1 MNSLPIASYNTLKNY
16 HETTQKLRGFFL
28 DRGFLEV
35 DTQSRRS
42 ILAACEDP
50 STISTYVFAGTKW
63 PLPQTGQMWLEHD
76 LLKNPDVPGLF
87 CHTTSYRDEPNPNPE
102 RHLNMFPM
110 FEFETHG
117 DMKALQNLLE
127 DLCEYMGFGT
137 KDQFREGDYNF
148 VADYYSTTDIKAEQE
163 MNVWKDFSKVFFL
176 KNFPWHTH
184 PFFNMKKDG
193 EVAKKI
199 DTLLYGMETIGSA
212 ERSCNVDEM
221 RELFHS
227 ISHGMYAKTLFNHFG
242 KERVLKELDE
252 FLTFDF
258 FPRFGAGIG
267 VTRMI
272 RAMQLSKQERGEITT
287 TATTGTTQTTQQ
299 LV

>member
-28 DRGFLEV
+28 DRGFIEV

-50 STISTYVFAGTKW
+50 ATVSTYVFAGTKW

-76 LLKNPDVPGLF
+76 LLKNPEVPGLF
-87 CHTTSYRDEPNPNPE
+87 CHTTSYRDEPNPIPE

-117 DMKALQNLLE
+117 DMKALQNILE
-127 DLCEYMGFGT
+127 DLCEHLGLGT
-137 KDQFREGDYNF
+137 KEQFREGDYDF
-148 VADYYSTTDIKAEQE
+148 VADYYSTEEINASQE
-163 MNVWKDFSKVFFL
+163 MNIWKDFSKVFFL

-193 EVAKKI
+193 AVAKKI
-199 DTLLYGMETIGSA
+199 DAILYGMETIGSA

-221 RELFHS
+221 RELFHT
-227 ISHGMYAKTLFNHFG
+227 ISHGMYAKLLFNHFG
-242 KERVLKELDE
+242 KDRVTKELDE
-252 FLTFDF
+252 FLKHDF

-267 VTRMI
+267 LTRMI
-272 RAMQLSKQERGEITT
+272 RAIELSKQERGEIPVTTT
-287 TATTGTTQTTQQ
+287 TATQTPQQ
-299 LV
+299 LI